1 MKWQLIDISN
11 ESSHTASNEGIL
23 DQIIQLYRAQNWWKE
38 PEDNRESLIRLIA
51 NSHVFAVAL
60 SENQQVLGMGRAI
73 SDHTSDAYIQDVAV
87 DAAYRKCGIGKHI
100 VSFLIDTLRQ
110 SGISWIGLISQ
121 NHTYSFYRKLGF
133 NPMKAVAMILP

>member
-1 MKWQLIDISN
+1 
-11 ESSHTASNEGIL
+11 
-23 DQIIQLYRAQNWWKE
+23 
-38 PEDNRESLIRLIA
+38 
-51 NSHVFAVAL
+51 
-60 SENQQVLGMGRAI
+60 
-73 SDHTSDAYIQDVAV
+73 VAV